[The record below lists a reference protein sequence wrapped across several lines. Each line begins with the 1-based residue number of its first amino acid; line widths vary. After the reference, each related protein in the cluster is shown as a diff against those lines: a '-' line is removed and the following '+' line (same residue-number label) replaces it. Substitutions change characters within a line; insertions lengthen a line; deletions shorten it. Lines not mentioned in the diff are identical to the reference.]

1 MQYVVAD
8 YHNPDHEKAIIYLM
22 DCYAKDPMGGNQ
34 PLSDEIKNNIVTGLK
49 KYPNAFTLLAFKG
62 GKPAGLANCFESF
75 STFKCK
81 PLINI
86 HDLIVS
92 ADYRSLGIGKRLLKE
107 VDAIALERGCCKI
120 TLEVLKGNKPAQI
133 LYNQHGFAAYELS
146 PEYGKA
152 QFWEKVL

>member
-1 MQYVVAD
+1 MQFVIAD
-8 YHNPDHEKAIIYLM
+8 YNQPEHEKAIVYLM

-34 PLSDEIKNNIVTGLK
+34 ALPEELKTQIVPGLRQ
-49 KYPNAFTLLAFKG
+49 YPNAFTLLAFKG

-75 STFKCK
+75 STFQCK

-92 ADYRSLGIGKRLLKE
+92 MDYRSLGIAKRLLKE
-107 VDAIALERGCCKI
+107 VDNIAIKRGCCKI

-133 LYNQHGFAAYELS
+133 LYNQHGFAAYEL
-146 PEYGKA
+146 PEFGEA
-152 QFWEKVL
+152 QFWEKIL

>member
-1 MQYVVAD
+1 MQFVFAD
-8 YHNPDHEKAIIYLM
+8 YDKLEHENAILYLM

-34 PLSDEIKNNIVTGLK
+34 ALDKNIKKQLVAGLK
-49 KYPNAFTLLAFKG
+49 RYATAFSILAFKA
-62 GKPAGLANCFESF
+62 GKPAGLVNCFESF

-92 ADYRSLGIGKRLLKE
+92 PDYRSLGIAKQLLKE
-107 VDAIALERGCCKI
+107 VDKIALARGCCKI
-120 TLEVLKGNKPAQI
+120 TLEVLKGNKKAQL

-146 PEYGKA
+146 PEYGQA
-152 QFWEKVL
+152 QFWEKNL